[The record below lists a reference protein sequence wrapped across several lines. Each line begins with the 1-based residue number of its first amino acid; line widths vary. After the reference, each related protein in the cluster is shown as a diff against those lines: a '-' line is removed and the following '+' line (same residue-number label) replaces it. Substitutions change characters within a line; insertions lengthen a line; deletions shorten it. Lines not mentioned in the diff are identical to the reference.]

1 MFAGKGTVME
11 RHGAWRSC
19 ILALAFTATRVIA
32 AEGDATPGGLAEIV
46 VTAQKREQTLQDVS
60 LAVTAVD
67 GARLKDNF
75 VLSLEDVQFIAP
87 SMSFSNSL
95 GVAKVF
101 IRGIGL
107 SEQTTGIDPSVAVH
121 LDGAVINQP
130 IGHFTSVFDLE
141 RVEIVR
147 GPQGTLYG
155 RNATGGSVNLITAKP
170 TADLQGY
177 ARATAGNYGLWVGE
191 TALSGPITEHIK
203 GRIAARVNVRDGYGR
218 NEVTGTEVDD
228 ANVKMARAHL
238 QFDFTEQVNLLLS
251 GEWYHQN
258 DHALGLKFKRA
269 TFVDFQNDPRT
280 RPLGLGGFPT
290 GTRNFASEFDP
301 TTDIETA
308 AGTGTLTWELSD
320 RFTLVNIANYRDL
333 DSILIQDLDM
343 SGVVNGPATTGQ
355 PPTIQ
360 TRFASAHQMSDE
372 LQLHYSSER
381 WNGLVAA
388 YYFKEGVTSDNRS
401 GQTPGVRSDPI
412 QRVLLFGVGEAESW
426 AAFTH
431 MTYNFTDEWALK
443 AGGRYTHENR
453 SIDNFGFVTPI
464 VNGMVGVPLPQSMV
478 PSAIRQRSFDE
489 FTPIGGVEWRP
500 TEALMLYY
508 TYSEGFKSGVGLL
521 GQFETG
527 IADPETIQNHEVGFK
542 STWLEGRLAANV
554 AAFDYRL
561 QNLQLGRTLPD
572 PLRGFVNRF
581 ENAGGLEGRGI
592 ETELFW
598 SSSDNRWRTSFAVDY
613 LDAEFTSFDTVD
625 QFDPRP
631 LLQQGPAQVLSYA
644 GNRPRSAPEFSYA
657 ADAQYNIPLA
667 NQSTLTV
674 GASVSHKS
682 EQFYSEFNNDV
693 ERAGAYTLLDAR
705 FTYRPAEGN
714 WSASLWGK
722 NLTDE
727 LVEAGAFVVSISRTA
742 GRTYLPPRTYGI
754 TFDYSF

>member
-1 MFAGKGTVME
+1 ME
-11 RHGAWRSC
+11 RHGARRAC
-19 ILALAFTATRVIA
+19 LLALALTAAGVSLA
-32 AEGDATPGGLAEIV
+32 AEGDGTSTGALTEIV
-46 VTAQKREQTLQDVS
+46 VTAQKREQSLQDVS

-67 GARLKDNF
+67 AARLKDNF
-75 VLSLEDVQFIAP
+75 VLSLEDVQYLAP
-87 SMSFSNSL
+87 SVSFSNSL

-155 RNATGGSVNLITAKP
+155 RNATGGSINLITAKP
-170 TADLQGY
+170 TADMQGY
-177 ARATAGNYGLWVGE
+177 ARATAGNYGLFVGE
-191 TALSGPITEHIK
+191 AALGGPITEHMK
-203 GRIAARVNVRDGYGR
+203 ARVAVRANVRDGYGH
-218 NEVTGTEVDD
+218 NEVTGTDVDD
-228 ANVKMARAHL
+228 AHVKQARAHL
-238 QFDFTEQVNLLLS
+238 QFDFTDRLSLIVS
-251 GEWYHQN
+251 GEWYDQN
-258 DHALGLKFKRA
+258 DHALGLKFKSP
-269 TFVDFQNDPRT
+269 TFADFVNDPRT

-301 TTDIETA
+301 TSDIETT
-308 AGTGTLTWELSD
+308 AGTGTLTWELND

-343 SGVVNGPATTGQ
+343 SGVVNGPATTRQ
-355 PPTIQ
+355 APTIQ
-360 TRFASAHQMSDE
+360 TRFASSHQTSDE
-372 LQLHYSSER
+372 LQLHYASGR
-381 WNGLVAA
+381 LNGLIAA

-412 QRVLLFGVGEAESW
+412 QRVLLFGIGATESW

-431 MTYNFTDEWALK
+431 LTYNFSDEWALK

-453 SIDNFGFVTPI
+453 SIDNSGFVTPI
-464 VNGMVGVPLPQSMV
+464 VNGMLGNPIPQVMLPAAQ
-478 PSAIRQRSFDE
+478 AARERTFNE
-489 FTPIGGVEWRP
+489 FTPLAGIEWRP
-500 TEALMLYY
+500 TSDLMLYY

-521 GQFETG
+521 SQFETG
-527 IADPETIQNHEVGFK
+527 IADPETIQNNELGLK
-542 STWLEGRLAANV
+542 SAWLDRHLTLNIAV
-554 AAFDYRL
+554 FDYRL

-581 ENAGGLEGRGI
+581 ENAAGLKGRGI
-592 ETELFW
+592 ETELLW
-598 SSSDNRWRTSFAVDY
+598 ASTDNRLRASVAVDY

-625 QFDPRP
+625 QFDPNP
-631 LLQQGPAQVLSYA
+631 LLGLGPPRVLSYA

-657 ADAQYNIPLA
+657 AEGQYDIPLP
-667 NQSTLTV
+667 NQATLTL
-674 GASVSHKS
+674 GTTLSHKG

-693 ERAGAYTLLDAR
+693 ERASPYTLLDAR
-705 FTYRPAEGN
+705 LTYRHAGGR

-727 LVEAGAFVVSISRTA
+727 LVEAGAFVVSISRTV
-742 GRTYLPPRTYGI
+742 GRTYLPPRTYGV